1 MLFRLCALALTAIS
15 LAAGA
20 SAVNCGVCAPSI
32 VYAGLVRT
40 LTLQREEGSNTV
52 QCNYDT
58 PPISGFSP
66 ACLYRVYSLRLQY
79 TPRILNYPQN
89 VDGHIIFTNTG
100 PTLTSLPGA
109 CPAVLTLVSKPSC

>member
-66 ACLYRVYSLRLQY
+66 ACLYRY

-100 PTLTSLPGA
+100 PTPD
-109 CPAVLTLVSKPSC
+109 PSC